1 MSNTLKP
8 DHDTQVVAP
17 DVEMGSVAEEGRAG
31 ATESTPPAALRFLK
45 SSLQQVF
52 VFAAL
57 IAVYVFFVFFS
68 PNFGSPNVLTGI
80 LMQSATI
87 GVLALGATFVIATGG
102 IDLSVGTGMTLCA
115 VMAGIFLGADYM
127 NLPMWLGLLLTILV
141 GAVIGLVNGVNI
153 AILGIP
159 PFIAT
164 LAMMMVVRGLALII
178 SKAQSIVIQN
188 PDYVA
193 LSNGNIIPG
202 LSNAALIFV
211 LLTIVAAVMLSKTLL
226 GRYAL
231 AIGSNEEATRL
242 SGINVKFW
250 KILVYVTAGI
260 FMAMGAVLYSARFGF
275 AQPAEGLGF
284 ELQVIAAVVIG
295 GTSLAGGRANIIGTL
310 VGALLM
316 NTLTTGLQ
324 MKGVAQ
330 QWQLVVV
337 GVVVLI
343 AVFADNV
350 RRSRAAAV

>member
-1 MSNTLKP
+1 MSTLKP
-8 DHDTQVVAP
+8 DQVTPRVHE
-17 DVEMGSVAEEGRAG
+17 DSDMGSEAEEGTAG
-31 ATESTPPAALRFLK
+31 SVQSSPPVAMRLLK

-57 IAVYVFFVFFS
+57 IAVYVFFLFVA
-68 PNFGSPNVLTGI
+68 PNFGTTNVLTGI

-115 VMAGIFLGADYM
+115 VMAGIFMGGDYL
-127 NLPMWLGLLLTILV
+127 NLPMGIGLILTLLV
-141 GAVIGLVNGVNI
+141 GALIGLVNGVNI
-153 AILGIP
+153 SLLGIP

-164 LAMMMVVRGLALII
+164 LAMMMVARGLALVI
-178 SKAQSIVIQN
+178 SKAQTITIAN

-193 LSNGNIIPG
+193 LSNGKLIPG

-211 LLTIVAAVMLSKTLL
+211 ILTIVAAVMLAKTLL

-250 KILVYVTAGI
+250 KIMVYVTAGV

-275 AQPAEGLGF
+275 VQPSEGVGF

-324 MKGVAQ
+324 MMGVVQ